1 MTQRTAAHQAFISLC
16 HPLFLLPS
24 ISPSIRVFSNKSA
37 LICPASSS
45 ISSVPTSYW
54 LQIFHR
60 ILFYGFCLSR
70 FGNCSF
76 PYDLISLIDLR
87 SLTDFQFSFFFLV
100 RMWFVVCAHAKS
112 LQSCPTHWD
121 LMDYSPPGSSV
132 HRILQAR
139 ILEWVAMTSSR
150 GSFSPRDWTHVLH
163 LLLLK
168 ASSLPLVSPGKPICQ
183 RNGWQIRNGW
193 ILRRQTFLRLNQGE
207 I

>member
-150 GSFSPRDWTHVLH
+150 GSSQPMDWT
-163 LLLLK
+163 
-168 ASSLPLVSPGKPICQ
+168 SSAAPAWQVNSLQLNDGWGQGRKPVWLFTCSLYITPEP
-183 RNGWQIRNGW
+183 RG
-193 ILRRQTFLRLNQGE
+193 LTAL
-207 I
+207 